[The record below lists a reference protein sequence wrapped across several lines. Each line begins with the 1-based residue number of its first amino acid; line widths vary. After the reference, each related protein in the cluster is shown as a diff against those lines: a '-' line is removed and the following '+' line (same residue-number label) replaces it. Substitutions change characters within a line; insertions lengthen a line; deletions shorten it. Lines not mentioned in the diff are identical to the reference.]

1 MGGDMISK
9 DDLFAWARGN
19 QGKGYLVQSQ
29 VDGINALLLTMT
41 PQAVQD
47 ALSKINGWVVKS
59 NRVMSDKGIK
69 LLKESEGLR
78 LKAYQDGGGVWTI
91 GYGHTSAA
99 GGMKVY
105 AGLTITKEKAE
116 QLLRE
121 DLSRMTYPVIDDLVK
136 VPLTQGQFDA
146 MCSFIYNLGATQVS
160 TSTLLKRLNQ
170 GKYDEA
176 AAQFKRWKYDNGVV
190 QKGLIIRRAK
200 EEALLLS

>member
-1 MGGDMISK
+1 MISK
-9 DDLFAWARGN
+9 DDLFVWARGN

-200 EEALLLS
+200 EEALFLS

>member
-1 MGGDMISK
+1 MISK
-9 DDLFAWARGN
+9 DDLFVWARGN

-47 ALSKINGWVVKS
+47 ALSKINGWLVKS
-59 NRVMSDKGIK
+59 NRVMSDKGIE
-69 LLKESEGLR
+69 LLKDSEGLR
-78 LKAYQDGGGVWTI
+78 LKAYQDTGGVWTI

-105 AGLTITKEKAE
+105 PGLTITRAQAE
-116 QLLRE
+116 QLLRD
-121 DLSRMTYPVIDDLVK
+121 DLARMTYPVIDDLVK

-146 MCSFIYNLGATQVS
+146 LCSFIYNLGATQVS

-170 GKYDEA
+170 GKYNEA
-176 AAQFKRWKYDNGVV
+176 ASQFKRWKYDNGVV
-190 QKGLIIRRAK
+190 QKGLVIRRAK
-200 EEALLLS
+200 EEALFLS